1 MFAYP
6 VLTDY
11 LRKLR
16 GGSQPVLVR
25 ASDGELYV
33 VKFANNLQGS
43 NVLFNECAGNL
54 LYRACGL
61 PVPEWKVLKVD
72 ASFLDRNPAC
82 WIETEHGRRRPEEG
96 FCYGTRYL
104 GGRVLE
110 VLPGSSMSRI
120 ENRAC
125 FWLAWMI
132 DICAGHTDNRQ
143 ALFVEN
149 SKGGLHAV
157 FVDHGHLLGGP
168 RGEQEPNDL
177 ASRYLDLRI
186 YEHVS
191 LRSLQL
197 IKRFVT
203 TIDFEGLWLQVQD
216 LPMEWR
222 TDSACQRLSMCIERL
237 SNDELLGNIVNKMA
251 RCHSQAHGRDFV
263 HGQHLQKA
271 PVGAVLCF
279 GV

>member
-16 GGSQPVLVR
+16 GGSQPVLAR

-54 LYRACGL
+54 LYRTCGL
-61 PVPEWKVLKVD
+61 PVPDWKILTVD
-72 ASFLDRNPAC
+72 ASFLDRNPGC
-82 WIETEHGRRRPEEG
+82 WMETENGRLRPEEG
-96 FCYGTRYL
+96 FCYGSRYL
-104 GGRVLE
+104 GGNVLE
-110 VLPGSSMSRI
+110 ILPGSSMNRV
-120 ENRAC
+120 ENRVC
-125 FWLAWMI
+125 FWLAWLV

-143 ALFVEN
+143 ALFQEN
-149 SKGGLHAV
+149 DKGGLRAV

-168 RGEQEPNDL
+168 RGEQQVNDL
-177 ASRYLDLRI
+177 ASRYLDTRI
-186 YEHVS
+186 YESVS
-191 LRSLQL
+191 LRSLQTVQ
-197 IKRFVT
+197 RFVRT
-203 TIDFEGLWLQVQD
+203 LGWKELWPQVLD
-216 LPMEWR
+216 LPGDWR

-251 RCHSQAHGRDFV
+251 RCQSQAHGRDFV